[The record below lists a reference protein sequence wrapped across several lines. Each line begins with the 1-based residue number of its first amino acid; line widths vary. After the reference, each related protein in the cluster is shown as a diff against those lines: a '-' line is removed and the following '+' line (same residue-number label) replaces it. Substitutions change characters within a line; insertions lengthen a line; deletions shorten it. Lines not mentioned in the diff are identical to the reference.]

1 MLSTIVGAAIG
12 SAIDGSDGEGDSTL
26 DGALGGAAAALA
38 IRTIA
43 PMVMTYAAGWL
54 VLHGI
59 GRASSAVFGR
69 KETVK

>member
-1 MLSTIVGAAIG
+1 MLSTVIGAAIG

-43 PMVMTYAAGWL
+43 PMIMTYAAGWL

-59 GRASSAVFGR
+59 GRASKAVFGAG
-69 KETVK
+69 KDAK

>member
-1 MLSTIVGAAIG
+1 MLSTMVGAAIG

-43 PMVMTYAAGWL
+43 PILLTYAAGWL

-59 GRASSAVFGR
+59 GRAGKAVFGTR
-69 KETVK
+69 EEAK